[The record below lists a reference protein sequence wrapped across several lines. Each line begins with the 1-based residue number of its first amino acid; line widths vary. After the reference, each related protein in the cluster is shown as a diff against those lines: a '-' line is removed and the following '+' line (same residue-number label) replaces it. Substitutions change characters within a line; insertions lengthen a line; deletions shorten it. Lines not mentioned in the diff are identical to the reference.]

1 MSDNTT
7 FKHLFDTLDEN
18 LQPMPKSGGTFTGDV
33 SAPTQLTTDDSTKVA
48 TTAYVKDNLENY
60 LPLSGGTL
68 TGNIYG
74 TPYVDATATAE
85 ATGNIMIVI
94 KDPTVVKG
102 DIPESSH
109 WYTIGMATDST
120 GSVENGHKFGQ
131 IESALYKTTGATVT
145 KMSAYKNE
153 LDTNLQATIAVGW
166 DADGNKYTEAPT
178 PTLYDSS
185 TQIATTAFCNSQYNS
200 TYVPDNIIGIE
211 YVASPTDD
219 RGKWRRINKFSQIV
233 DPLPS
238 YFNNHPIYGAINN
251 SYVDDCSMINIPKF
265 YFLYQKTSTGHKW
278 WISNASFTIDGVGT
292 SIVHPGFVYSG
303 AEKAQFYV
311 GAYECSAQNKNS
323 TDMARSIGS
332 GSSNVMPL
340 VSIDFNT
347 MVARCQNRNTT
358 SGVTGFDLWNIY
370 QLGAIQML
378 CLIEMGGPDVQQL
391 IGRGNDIGRNG
402 CMPCGHTT
410 AEWRGIH
417 ELWANAWHMVRGLE
431 NRSGTYYWW
440 GDAGN
445 TTFSSSG
452 ITVPSGGWPT
462 DISNVAAAKGLFL
475 PTAVGGQAA
484 SMFNDYFWSNNSQT
498 DVCYHGGSW
507 DNGANDGLF
516 TLHVHN
522 LASYSGTY
530 VGGRL
535 AKI

>member
-1 MSDNTT
+1 MTT
-7 FKHLFDTLDEN
+7 KIKLNQIYPIPAPAVNLD
-18 LQPMPKSGGTFTGDV
+18 
-33 SAPTQLTTDDSTKVA
+33 
-48 TTAYVKDNLENY
+48 NY

-68 TGNIYG
+68 TGNVYTSPAYNNSSDPDWNADDHKFMCIC
-74 TPYVDATATAE
+74 
-85 ATGNIMIVI
+85 
-94 KDPTVVKG
+94 KDPILMKG
-102 DIPESSH
+102 DIVTDSR
-109 WYTIGMATDST
+109 WFTIGMATDADDDIS
-120 GSVENGHKFGQ
+120 NAHKFGQ
-131 IESALYKTTGATVT
+131 IEVAVSNTGTVT
-145 KMSAYKNE
+145 TTMSAYKNE
-153 LDTNLQATIAVGW
+153 ANSEVNASIQVGYDANGVAYSTAVTP
-166 DADGNKYTEAPT
+166 ANK
-178 PTLYDSS
+178 YDSS

-211 YVASPTDD
+211 YVASPTDG

-238 YFNNHPIYGAINN
+238 YFNNHPIYGNINYT
-251 SYVDDCSMINIPKF
+251 YVDDCSMINIPKF

-303 AEKAQFYV
+303 TEKAQFYV

-323 TDMARSIGS
+323 TDMARSMGS

-340 VSIDFNT
+340 VSINFDT
-347 MVARCQNRNTT
+347 MVTRCQNRNTT
-358 SGVTGFDLWNIY
+358 DGVTGFDLWNIY
-370 QLGAIQML
+370 QVGAIQML

-445 TTFSSSG
+445 TTFTSSG
-452 ITVPSGGWPT
+452 ITVPGGGWPT
-462 DISNVAAAKGLFL
+462 NISDTAAARGLFL
-475 PTAVGGQAA
+475 PTSTTGTQAS

-498 DVCYHGGSW
+498 DVCHHGGSW
-507 DNGANDGLF
+507 FDGSSDGLF
-516 TLHVHN
+516 HLDVGR
-522 LASYSGTY
+522 LSSYSLSSI
-530 VGGRL
+530 GGRL